1 MNQPAENPIK
11 YALVIKEIN
20 HISACRAHVQRNY
33 LMLIY
38 YLATEHFASHALTGP
53 CNKKKRYYTGAS

>member
-11 YALVIKEIN
+11 YALVINKGNQPYICLQSTCPAQLPN
-20 HISACRAHVQRNY
+20 A
-33 LMLIY
+33 IY

-53 CNKKKRYYTGAS
+53 RNKKKKKLYRG